1 MRVELGERGYDIRIG
16 PRLLGDEAS
25 YRLLR
30 SRVLRIVTDEHV
42 APLYLEPLLKALGVG
57 PEEALVL
64 PAGEQQKTWAN
75 AERVL
80 DWLLAARLP
89 RDGVLVA
96 LGGGVI
102 GDLAGFCAALYQRGI
117 DFVQIPT
124 TLLAQVD
131 SSVGGKTG
139 VNHARGKNM
148 IGAFHQPRAVIADT
162 DTLRSL
168 PPRELAAGIAE
179 VIKCGML
186 GDSSLFARLERD
198 LEHLLA
204 LDAEALADAIEAE
217 VADIGLGGDEG
228 HRYAVAHL
236 ALSQLGID
244 DHGEFIGRAEA
255 GGALHRADHHR
266 LRIGGQL
273 VKDGACGHGVINLT
287 DRLRKAGMRPQPLD
301 LVKGQFRTGGDDQIV
316 VGQGFAGRQLQGII
330 RRIDARGAFRVK
342 NDALLLEDG
351 TQIDLDCL
359 ALAPAHR
366 HPRIGWY
373 ELIGMAFVDD
383 DDLGLVADGFPDLEG
398 GDGAAKPR
406 AQNDDAWCL
415 AGSHG
420 TLSS

>member
-204 LDAEALADAIEAE
+204 LDAEALADAIERCCLLKARI
-217 VADIGLGGDEG
+217 VAADERESLHGGAGPRALLNLGHTFGHAVETYTRYETWLHGEAVGLGLCMAADLSARLGWLSAADAA
-228 HRYAVAHL
+228 RAVELVRRAGL
-236 ALSQLGID
+236 PVKPPQGMTPDDFRRLMALD
-244 DHGEFIGRAEA
+244 KKVA
-255 GGALHRADHHR
+255 GGRVRLVLLRALGEAVVTADFE
-266 LRIGGQL
+266 
-273 VKDGACGHGVINLT
+273 
-287 DRLRKAGMRPQPLD
+287 P
-301 LVKGQFRTGGDDQIV
+301 
-316 VGQGFAGRQLQGII
+316 
-330 RRIDARGAFRVK
+330 
-342 NDALLLEDG
+342 DALEQ
-351 TQIDLDCL
+351 TL
-359 ALAPAHR
+359 ASFCA
-366 HPRIGWY
+366 
-373 ELIGMAFVDD
+373 
-383 DDLGLVADGFPDLEG
+383 
-398 GDGAAKPR
+398 
-406 AQNDDAWCL
+406 
-415 AGSHG
+415 
-420 TLSS
+420 